1 MFPSGQTKSLGMAS
15 IDTLGR
21 TILRLNDLSLPDGEI
36 FERLVE
42 DIGRLIPNSTVW
54 LACSDIRERA
64 ITSYLGPWAGQAAA
78 LAPAFGRH
86 IESHPQF
93 MALCHGTAAPVDA
106 VSDYISLNQW
116 RATGM
121 YDEVLRVAG
130 ALDQLSS
137 SLPLNEDLSFS
148 IVVNR
153 DRWGFTAQE
162 RALLGL
168 IMPHVVL
175 AWRNRMLVKRTSPI
189 PAPPD
194 EASAGFHCKII
205 CDSSGNIIQATESVL
220 RWLSSAFGAKRS
232 HKLPE
237 NILHW
242 LRFTLKESPITIPP
256 ILNIRTRR
264 GFQLDVSLS
273 AGSPYDLHTISFQR
287 TAGKAEARA
296 IKLTTLGLSLRQA
309 EVLQWVAD
317 GKTNEE
323 VGIILNIS
331 RFTVKA
337 HLRAIFEIL
346 MVENRNAASAIAWK
360 ILSE

>member
-1 MFPSGQTKSLGMAS
+1 MPPSGQTKSLGMAS
-15 IDTLGR
+15 IDNLGR

-42 DIGRLIPNSTVW
+42 DIGQLIPNSTVW

-78 LAPAFGRH
+78 LGPAFGRH

-93 MALCHGTAAPVDA
+93 MALCQGTAAPVDA

-121 YDEVLRVAG
+121 YDEVLREAG
-130 ALDQLSS
+130 AVDQLSS

-153 DRWGFTAQE
+153 DRWEFTPQE

-168 IMPHVVL
+168 LMPHVVL
-175 AWRNRMLVKRTSPI
+175 AWRNRMLVKRTSLI
-189 PAPPD
+189 PTAPD
-194 EASAGFHCKII
+194 EASAGFLCKII
-205 CDSSGNIIQATESVL
+205 CDSAGNIIQATDSVL
-220 RWLSSAFGAKRS
+220 QWLSSAFATRRS

-237 NILHW
+237 NLRRW
-242 LRFTLKESPITIPP
+242 LRATLQESPLLVPP
-256 ILNIRTRR
+256 ALNLRTRR
-264 GFQLDVSLS
+264 GFQLDVTLS
-273 AGSPYDLHTISFQR
+273 PGSRYDLHTISFQR

-323 VGIILNIS
+323 IGVILNIS

-337 HLRAIFEIL
+337 HLRAIFEII

-360 ILSE
+360 ILSK